1 MTQWYLEIS
10 TKKSILQKIKVEPCM
25 KLHCFRCHDT
35 NPPFG
40 LKEVYAVN
48 VNIGTLLK
56 VFGGHSQLWWEC
68 RNKVNLQCRC
78 EKLPFWS
85 EDEKR
90 HLPGM
95 AEKKMTTKKNIQK
108 NQESIYQ
115 MMSNL
120 EIHGFK
126 LQFGATTILWEDVS
140 VQSFMW
146 SREGPP
152 HSWSTGC
159 FMVCRD
165 AANPGSRPKCPSV
178 T

>member
-56 VFGGHSQLWWEC
+56 GF
-68 RNKVNLQCRC
+68 RRP
-78 EKLPFWS
+78 LPAVMGMSKKIQSSMQVWKATLL
-85 EDEKR
+85 KR
-90 HLPGM
+90 GWKETPAWHGW
-95 AEKKMTTKKNIQK
+95 KKNDLKKNIRK
-108 NQESIYQ
+108 NQKSIYQ

-126 LQFGATTILWEDVS
+126 LQFGALI
-140 VQSFMW
+140 Q
-146 SREGPP
+146 GG
-152 HSWSTGC
+152 STPLLKHQVFQGMQRC
-159 FMVCRD
+159 
-165 AANPGSRPKCPSV
+165 NQPKV
-178 T
+178 TP